1 MDAVD
6 EALKVLSE
14 SGRQMLF
21 FHLEKSYSIKRHEI
35 PEKPEA
41 FAAGLKKIFGA
52 GSLVLE
58 KLIVKN
64 LYSQLG
70 LKFEDKR
77 DYTIADFLN
86 AQNMRNE
93 RKKTTNSGANLHLRN
108 LHWNRAKERE
118 KVS

>member
-1 MDAVD
+1 MQETRKNFDELFMDAVD

-35 PEKPEA
+35 SQKPEA
-41 FAAGLKKIFGA
+41 FAAGLEKIFGA
-52 GSLVLE
+52 GALVLE
-58 KLIVKN
+58 KLIIKN

-77 DYTIADFLN
+77 DYTIADFL
-86 AQNMRNE
+86 
-93 RKKTTNSGANLHLRN
+93 KTMKSMQSDSPSQLL
-108 LHWNRAKERE
+108 
-118 KVS
+118 